1 MEKCASFINI
11 LTGNGG
17 SYYVVTYIRLF
28 LFNVL
33 WIISKINL
41 SYHLFLLWSNS
52 GHPVKQLYNVI
63 EILFYFKL
71 DTPLRLNTR
80 CTRKSMFNFYC
91 LLIKIPKL
99 LERFGLRPKMIL
111 LQTEWYKNGFP
122 VWRREF
128 EHTDSP
134 CSGRLARQNRITFI
148 SQENFS
154 TWKRCSSG
162 QLIEH
167 SIFCTYSNQVLIAIF
182 PVYPRNF
189 HFSPV
194 HIRHII

>member
-71 DTPLRLNTR
+71 DTPFEIEYQVHKKEHVQLLLSFNQDPKTAREIWAASKDDFITDRMVQKWLPRLKEGVRTHR
-80 CTRKSMFNFYC
+80 LSVFWSTCS
-91 LLIKIPKL
+91 
-99 LERFGLRPKMIL
+99 
-111 LQTEWYKNGFP
+111 TE
-122 VWRREF
+122 
-128 EHTDSP
+128 
-134 CSGRLARQNRITFI
+134 
-148 SQENFS
+148 
-154 TWKRCSSG
+154 
-162 QLIEH
+162 
-167 SIFCTYSNQVLIAIF
+167 
-182 PVYPRNF
+182 
-189 HFSPV
+189 
-194 HIRHII
+194 